1 MKKRIIKYSI
11 ILVIIL
17 FLGIY
22 FYFENNTLEITK
34 YNINNSKI
42 SNIFNEYKIAQ
53 ISDFHNTGS
62 NKLKN
67 SIIDS
72 LREEKPDIIVIT
84 GDIVD
89 SYKTNIEIA
98 IDFIKEINEIAPI
111 YYVTGNHES
120 RIDDF
125 EELMK
130 KLEENKVIILD
141 DKIEH
146 ISIDDEAINLIGIN
160 DPMCEHKS
168 YLEDKEIVDS
178 VLKDLEYNNDYFSV
192 LLSHRPEL
200 FEVYQKYNI
209 DLVLSGHAHGGQ
221 IRLPFIGGLV
231 APNQWLFP
239 KYDGGLYEEDNTKMI
254 VSRGIGNSILP
265 FRINNNPELIYV
277 TLKHK

>member
-1 MKKRIIKYSI
+1 MKKKIMKYSI
-11 ILVIIL
+11 IVLVVLLI
-17 FLGIY
+17 GIY
-22 FYFENNTLEITK
+22 LYLENNILEVSI
-34 YNINNSKI
+34 YEISSSKI
-42 SNIFNEYKIAQ
+42 SIQFDGYKIAQ
-53 ISDFHNTGS
+53 ISDLHNTGS

-67 SIIDS
+67 SIIES
-72 LREEKPDIIVIT
+72 IKNEKPNIIVIT

-89 SYKTNIEIA
+89 SYKTNIESA
-98 IDFIKEINEIAPI
+98 IDFIKDINEIAPI

-120 RIDDF
+120 RIDDYDV
-125 EELMK
+125 LMK

-141 DKIEH
+141 DRVEQIT
-146 ISIDDEAINLIGIN
+146 IDDSLINLIGIN
-160 DPMCEHKS
+160 DPMCEHQS
-168 YLEDKEIVDS
+168 YLEDKEIVDG
-178 VLKDLEYNNDYFSV
+178 VIKKIEYNKDVFSI

-200 FEVYQKYNI
+200 FEIYHKYNF
-209 DLVLSGHAHGGQ
+209 DLVFSGHAHGGQ